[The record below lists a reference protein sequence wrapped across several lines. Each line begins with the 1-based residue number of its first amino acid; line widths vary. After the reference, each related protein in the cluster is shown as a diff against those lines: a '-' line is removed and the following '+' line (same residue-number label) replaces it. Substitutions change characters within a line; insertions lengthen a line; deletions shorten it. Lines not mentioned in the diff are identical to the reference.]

1 RLQRPRPAA
10 GPAAGPQ
17 AGAGARRTQRPHRPE
32 PQARRADHQ
41 GNGGQVLF
49 ARPGVDLLAAAR
61 GGAGGRGRH
70 SLSARPTAPAHARGR
85 GGALPDPK
93 FQAKEMAMSAL
104 TFANRSEAGRAL
116 AQALAHYRRAPGG
129 LVLALPRGGVPV
141 AYEVARTLALP
152 MDVFI
157 VRKIGHPR
165 HPEYALGAVAS
176 GGVRTMNESLQSV
189 PMQEL
194 DAVVARELQELARR
208 EWRYRGDRPLP
219 ALAGRT
225 VI

>member
-1 RLQRPRPAA
+1 
-10 GPAAGPQ
+10 
-17 AGAGARRTQRPHRPE
+17 
-32 PQARRADHQ
+32 
-41 GNGGQVLF
+41 
-49 ARPGVDLLAAAR
+49 
-61 GGAGGRGRH
+61 
-70 SLSARPTAPAHARGR
+70 
-85 GGALPDPK
+85 
-93 FQAKEMAMSAL
+93 MAMSAL
-104 TFANRSEAGRAL
+104 TFADRSEAGRAL
-116 AQALAHYRRAPGG
+116 ARALEHYLHAPGA

-176 GGVRTMNESLQSV
+176 GGVRTMNEDLQSV
-189 PMQEL
+189 PAHEL

-208 EWRYRGDRPLP
+208 ERRYRGERPLP

-225 VI
+225 VIVVDDGLATGASMRAAAQAIRAQGPERLVLAVPVGAPDACDALQAHADEVVCLSRPEPFEAVGRWYRDFAQVEDEQVQALMARALQQTEGAQA